1 MPTADHAASSRPDE
15 PALLRIEGPI
25 ATITLNRPTAF
36 NAIDLS
42 IAKKLEQLGL
52 EVEASDEVR
61 VLVIEGKGRA
71 FCTGGDLRTIG
82 AAAAAD
88 NAKKQSA
95 VISAIKAI
103 GLKDEQISTSN
114 YSVVPEQKYPPNESP
129 ITTGYTVTN
138 TVVADVRAVS
148 TVGAIIDAA
157 LAHGANLISGL
168 SFYSSNTDAARRAA
182 IASAVEAARAD
193 AEAAAKAAH
202 GSLGDLIE
210 IDIGAFSP
218 PIPRPMMMRAAMA
231 TGQEETPI
239 SPGQESVTAEV
250 TARWRFISTP

>member
-1 MPTADHAASSRPDE
+1 LAPLYAQHGATNLPIPQIIVSGRGEVKVTPDRATIQISVQSRAPTA
-15 PALLRIEGPI
+15 
-25 ATITLNRPTAF
+25 
-36 NAIDLS
+36 
-42 IAKKLEQLGL
+42 
-52 EVEASDEVR
+52 
-61 VLVIEGKGRA
+61 
-71 FCTGGDLRTIG
+71 

-114 YSVVPEQKYPPNESP
+114 YSVVPEQKSPPNESP

>member
-1 MPTADHAASSRPDE
+1 MRHLTGVLFTVIGPLLAPTYGQNSATNPPIPQIVVNGRGEVKVAPD
-15 PALLRIEGPI
+15 R
-25 ATITLNRPTAF
+25 ATIQISVQSRATTA
-36 NAIDLS
+36 
-42 IAKKLEQLGL
+42 
-52 EVEASDEVR
+52 
-61 VLVIEGKGRA
+61 
-71 FCTGGDLRTIG
+71 

-114 YSVVPEQKYPPNESP
+114 YSVVPEQKYSPNESP
-129 ITTGYTVTN
+129 IVTGYTVTN
-138 TVVADVRAVS
+138 TIVADVRTVA

-168 SFYSSNTDAARRAA
+168 SFYSSNTDAARRVA

-193 AEAAAKAAH
+193 ADAAAKAAH
-202 GSLGDLIE
+202 GSLGELIE
-210 IDIGAFSP
+210 IVIGAFSP
-218 PIPRPMMMRAAMA
+218 PSPRPMIMRAALA
-231 TGQEETPI
+231 TGQDETPI

-250 TARWRFISTP
+250 TVRWRFISAP

>member
-1 MPTADHAASSRPDE
+1 MRYLIGAIFSISSPLLAPLYAQNGATNPPIPQIIVSGRGEVKVTPDRATIQISVQSRAPTA
-15 PALLRIEGPI
+15 
-25 ATITLNRPTAF
+25 
-36 NAIDLS
+36 
-42 IAKKLEQLGL
+42 
-52 EVEASDEVR
+52 
-61 VLVIEGKGRA
+61 
-71 FCTGGDLRTIG
+71 

-103 GLKDEQISTSN
+103 GLKDEQISTSS